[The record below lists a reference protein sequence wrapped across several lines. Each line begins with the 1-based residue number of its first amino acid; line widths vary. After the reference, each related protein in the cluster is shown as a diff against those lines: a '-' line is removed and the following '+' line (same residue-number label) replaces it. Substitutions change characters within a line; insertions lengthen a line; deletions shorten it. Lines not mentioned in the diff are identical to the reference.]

1 MTNARSASA
10 CSADSLAHC
19 APIHDRLARWIVV
32 LGLAVGLSACS
43 HEAKCNL
50 FGGSQC
56 PGGGG
61 GGGGPPPAAIGQ
73 SCKGVVCDGQGYC
86 DTKTETCFAHRPKGA
101 SCQGTV
107 ELVCDG
113 TCVNDVCQ

>member
-1 MTNARSASA
+1 MTKHASTFA
-10 CSADSLAHC
+10 SSADSSAHR

-32 LGLAVGLSACS
+32 LGLAVALGACS

-56 PGGGG
+56 AGGG

-73 SCKGVVCDGQGYC
+73 SCKDVVCDGEGYC
-86 DTKTETCFAHRPKGA
+86 DTKTETCFAHRPKGS
-101 SCQGTV
+101 SCKGTV